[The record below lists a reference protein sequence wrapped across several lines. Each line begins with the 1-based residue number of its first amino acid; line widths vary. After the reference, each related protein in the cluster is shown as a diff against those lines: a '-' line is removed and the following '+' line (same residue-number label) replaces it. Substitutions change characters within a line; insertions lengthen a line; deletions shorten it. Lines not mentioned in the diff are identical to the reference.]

1 MVEPVA
7 QTPVA
12 DKPAEAKPSDEQIE
26 RATAI
31 KYQQLQRETDA
42 LIQRL
47 MTIEDEKKENE

>member
-12 DKPAEAKPSDEQIE
+12 DKPAEAKPSDAQIE

-31 KYQQLQRETDA
+31 KYQQLQTETNA